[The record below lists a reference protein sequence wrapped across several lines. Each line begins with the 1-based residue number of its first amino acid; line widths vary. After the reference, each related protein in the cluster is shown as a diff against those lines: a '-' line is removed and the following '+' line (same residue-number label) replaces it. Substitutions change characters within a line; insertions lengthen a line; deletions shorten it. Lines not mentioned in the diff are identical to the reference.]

1 LRHEIDQTAES
12 SDSASH
18 LTRRRF
24 LRIGAL
30 AAAGLALPGVAHA
43 GLRIA
48 TAADSDPRGLKFYN
62 LHTDE
67 RLEVEYFAR
76 GAYLPD
82 ALDAINHIL
91 RDFRRNEV
99 KAIDPH
105 LLDLL
110 HTLNRRLDTREPFDV
125 ISGYRSPL
133 TNAMLH
139 AQSEG
144 VAAHSLHID
153 GKAIDLRVPGRDL
166 ALVHR
171 TALAMDAGGVG
182 YYPRSDFVHVDTG
195 RVRRW

>member
-1 LRHEIDQTAES
+1 MADNPDTS
-12 SDSASH
+12 SH

-24 LRIGAL
+24 MRIGAL
-30 AAAGLALPGVAHA
+30 AAAGLIIPGAAHA

-48 TAADSDPRGLKFYN
+48 TAAADSEPRRLKFYN

-67 RLEVEYFAR
+67 RLEAEYFER
-76 GAYLPD
+76 GTYVPD

-110 HTLNRRLDTREPFDV
+110 YTLNQRLDTSAPFDV

-139 AQSEG
+139 ANSEG

-153 GKAIDLRVPGRDL
+153 GKAIDICVPGRDL
-166 ALVHR
+166 ATLHN
-171 TALAMDAGGVG
+171 TALAMRAGGVG

>member
-1 LRHEIDQTAES
+1 MTEPSE
-12 SDSASH
+12 SASH

-30 AAAGLALPGVAHA
+30 AAASLTVPGVAGA

-48 TAADSDPRGLKFYN
+48 AADAEPRRLKFYN

-67 RLEVEYFAR
+67 RLDAEYFAGGR
-76 GAYLPD
+76 YLPD
-82 ALDAINHIL
+82 ALDAIDHIL

-110 HTLNRRLDTREPFDV
+110 HALNGRLDTTEPFDV

-139 AQSEG
+139 ANSEG
-144 VAAHSLHID
+144 VAAHSLHIE
-153 GKAIDLRVPGRDL
+153 GKAIDIRVPGRDL
-166 ALVHR
+166 ATLHKV
-171 TALAMDAGGVG
+171 ALAMRAGGVG

-195 RVRRW
+195 RVRQW